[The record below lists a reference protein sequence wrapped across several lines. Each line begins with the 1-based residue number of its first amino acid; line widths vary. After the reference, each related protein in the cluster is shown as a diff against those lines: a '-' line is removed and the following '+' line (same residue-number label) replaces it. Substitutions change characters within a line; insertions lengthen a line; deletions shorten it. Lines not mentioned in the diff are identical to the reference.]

1 MHFMIFIDNNSW
13 KKIVKNIFIH
23 YLSYI
28 NIKMLCEYESSF
40 IENASSKSNASV
52 ALIRDELKDELIL
65 WSKNDEMN
73 KIQMKKAQKNF
84 KQWWY
89 LTSFETKNVNLKN
102 ENKLRVMK
110 WKDVNQTNNDWHNFI
125 ECARATND
133 VSRLLC
139 RRCDEDITHLSSMR
153 TRTSAKPETTDKIEC
168 DYCDYWYHFRAFD
181 VHLIIADL
189 NLVIVSDDRRV

>member
-1 MHFMIFIDNNSW
+1 MIFNDNNSW
-13 KKIVKNIFIH
+13 KKIVKNISIF

-40 IENASSKSNASV
+40 IENAFSKSNASV
-52 ALIRDELKDELIL
+52 ALIRNELRDELIL

-89 LTSFETKNVNLKN
+89 FTSYETKNVNLKN

-110 WKDVNQTNNDWHNFI
+110 WKNVNRINDDWHNFI
-125 ECARATND
+125 KCA
-133 VSRLLC
+133 
-139 RRCDEDITHLSSMR
+139 
-153 TRTSAKPETTDKIEC
+153 
-168 DYCDYWYHFRAFD
+168 
-181 VHLIIADL
+181 
-189 NLVIVSDDRRV
+189 